1 MRCWF
6 RHQPSITTHGQN
18 DIRLGLILIKILYA
32 ILLSLTFTT
41 TYAQHLPL
49 LTAKSWL
56 VADKNGKVFDG
67 NNTTEVRSIASITKL
82 MTVMIVLDANQDLSE
97 IISTKLHNKKLTRRE
112 LISLA
117 IIRSDNHAAK
127 ILCEKYTTGHNGCV
141 EAMNNKAKS
150 LGMNNTHFVEPTGL
164 YNDNVSTAED
174 LVKLVIAA
182 SKYPI
187 INEDSN
193 KDKINLPINKK
204 KSAEFHNTNGLVGH
218 GYDFIVSKTGWIRKS
233 GGCIV
238 MMVQTKVGERIVI
251 LLGSK
256 NTKTRIPEAKMIALA
271 Y

>member
-1 MRCWF
+1 M
-6 RHQPSITTHGQN
+6 
-18 DIRLGLILIKILYA
+18 IKVLT
-32 ILLSLTFTT
+32 ILLSLIISTAS
-41 TYAQHLPL
+41 YAEPVPL

-56 VADKNGKVFDG
+56 VADRNGKIIDG
-67 NNTTEVRSIASITKL
+67 NNTAEVRSIASITKL

-117 IIRSDNHAAK
+117 IVRSDNNAAK
-127 ILCEKYTTGHNGCV
+127 ILCEKYITGYHGCV

-150 LGMNNTHFVEPTGL
+150 LQMHNTHFVEPTGL

-187 INEDSN
+187 INEDRN

-204 KSAEFHNTNGLVGH
+204 KSAEFHNTNRLVGK
-218 GYDFIVSKTGWIRKS
+218 GYEFVVSKTGWIRKS

-238 MMVQTKVGERIVI
+238 MMIRTNVDQRIVI

-256 NTKTRIPEAKMIALA
+256 NTHTRIPEARMIALA